1 MNLESPWNPRLEPG
15 PGTVSER
22 IAAAIAVDIAK
33 GMLKSGD
40 RLPPHRETSYALGV
54 SVGTV
59 TRGYAEAARRG
70 LLSGSH
76 GKATFVTDIGE
87 SRGVSFVDLSL
98 NVPPAAV
105 TDRQLGAALLAI
117 SHRTGTSAELGKY
130 DSNQGRAEHRALFA
144 NWLSENREL
153 HVSPNRINLCNGA
166 QQALAMAFRM
176 LRPQG
181 GSVLTEAATFPGAL
195 TLAERFGIRLVG
207 LAMDDEGL
215 CPSALEAQMRLDRG
229 GAHRPLVFVT
239 PTLQNPTSRTMSAQR
254 RMEIVQICQK
264 FDADII
270 EDDVYGAL
278 YGQKVPALAELAPD
292 RVFFITSFSKILSPG
307 LRIGMLVCPETY
319 IDEVSREI
327 RATTWCA
334 SPIACLVTSEY
345 LVNGTA
351 KAALKT
357 LRYEATLRNSIA
369 TKWLGTHIKAHL
381 APSFHVWIEMPA
393 VESERLTREALE
405 SGIRITP
412 PSSCI
417 VDPRYACGVRVCLG
431 AAKDHVELD
440 YSLKKLSELI
450 GKYEAQTAVSPGA
463 GRPGPNRWPRGKA

>member
-1 MNLESPWNPRLEPG
+1 MNLDSPWSPRLEPG

-33 GMLKSGD
+33 GLLKSGD
-40 RLPPHRETSYALGV
+40 RLPPHREASYALGV

-87 SRGVSFVDLSL
+87 SRAVPFVDLSL

-105 TDRQLGAALLAI
+105 TDRQLAAALQAI
-117 SHRTGTSAELGKY
+117 SRRTGTSAELGTY

-144 NWLSENREL
+144 SWLSDTREL
-153 HVSPNRINLCNGA
+153 HVSPNRISLCNGA
-166 QQALAMAFRM
+166 QQALAMVFRM
-176 LRPQG
+176 LRPHG

-195 TLAERFGIRLVG
+195 ALAERLGIRLLG

-215 CPSALEAQMRLDRG
+215 CSSALEAQLKADG
-229 GAHRPLVFVT
+229 KNEPRPLVFVT
-239 PTLQNPTSRTMSAQR
+239 PTLQNPTARTMSAKR
-254 RMEIVQICQK
+254 RAEVVQICQK
-264 FDADII
+264 HDAYII

-278 YGQKVPALAELAPD
+278 KGPGAPTLAEQAPE
-292 RVFFITSFSKILSPG
+292 RIFYISSFSKTLSPG
-307 LRIGMLVCPETY
+307 LRIGMLVCPEKF
-319 IDEVSREI
+319 IDEIAREI

-345 LVNGTA
+345 LMNGTA
-351 KAALKT
+351 KAALKILQHEAK
-357 LRYEATLRNSIA
+357 LRKEIA
-369 TKWLGTHIKAHL
+369 ERWLGAFISAQW
-381 APSFHVWIEMPA
+381 APSFHVWLEMPDVA
-393 VESERLTREALE
+393 AERLTREALE

-412 PSSCI
+412 PSSCV
-417 VDPRYACGVRVCLG
+417 VDSRYASGVRVCLG
-431 AAKDHVELD
+431 AARDQGELEH
-440 YSLKKLSELI
+440 SLKKLSELL
-450 GKYEAQTAVSPGA
+450 GKNEAQTAV
-463 GRPGPNRWPRGKA
+463 